1 MNYVEYLQSRLDALQ
16 KDIEKDNA
24 DYASTMLHRYR
35 RRLDEIDSIR
45 YFLHV
50 QNKIY
55 DTDGIDDQ
63 ISDIRKTIHERLE
76 KRIAWQ
82 AGLIEQTIASRKSKG
97 TYKGEFTT
105 EVILANAYNDIFDAT
120 DEMFNKEHVECKSA
134 WISPKEKLPEPGQKI
149 EFIARRRLFEG
160 DNGCRMRFLGKYDQ
174 MFLNPDFNI
183 FRASAPGW
191 ECEFKPSEVE
201 YWMPQI
207 PMPEEPA

>member
-1 MNYVEYLQSRLDALQ
+1 MNYVEYLEIRLNALQ

-45 YFLHV
+45 YFLHE

-105 EVILANAYNDIFDAT
+105 EVILANAYNDIFEAT
-120 DEMFNKEHVECKSA
+120 DGSFSKEHVECKSA
-134 WISPKEKLPEPGQKI
+134 WISPSEKLPELDQEV
-149 EFIARRRLFEG
+149 EFVAQYTYACGITYRK
-160 DNGCRMRFLGKYDQ
+160 RFQGHFKTDGGY
-174 MFLNPDFNI
+174 PI
-183 FRASAPGW
+183 FYAHSIGW
-191 ECEFKPSEVE
+191 GCEFLVEEVE
-201 YWMPQI
+201 CWLPKV
-207 PMPEEPA
+207 PMPEEPRHET